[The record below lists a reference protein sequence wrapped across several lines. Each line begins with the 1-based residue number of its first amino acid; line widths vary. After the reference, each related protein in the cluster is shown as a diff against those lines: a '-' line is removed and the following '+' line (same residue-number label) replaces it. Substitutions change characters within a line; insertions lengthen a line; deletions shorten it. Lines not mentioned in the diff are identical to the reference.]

1 VQRPELLYRQHHL
14 SWWLDMN
21 QELKHVRRE
30 ESEYTAMEVL
40 QSEMKN
46 RRVKGRM
53 VKNKVEEK

>member
-1 VQRPELLYRQHHL
+1 
-14 SWWLDMN
+14 MN